1 MLTLF
6 HLGAHAVSAVRAIL
20 LSPSNYRGL
29 SAFFSVY
36 FPPCLPR
43 LLMPLH
49 IPKITQAGYWFHPP
63 ITISKETG
71 VELVVQAKPHE
82 MCTAR
87 PTAIFHV

>member
-6 HLGAHAVSAVRAIL
+6 HLGAHAVSAVRAVL

-36 FPPCLPR
+36 FPPCPPR
-43 LLMPLH
+43 LMPLH

-63 ITISKETG
+63 IMIPEGTL
-71 VELVVQAKPHE
+71 VELVVGAKSHE
-82 MCTAR
+82 VCEAQ
-87 PTAIFHV
+87 PTAMSHF